1 MKEEELTEETID
13 AAYRRLMPQGQD
25 SKVEEA
31 AGYVYALIKG
41 YADFPNL
48 EEAINAYS
56 AATERRGFKEG
67 LIAGLR
73 IASNEALL
81 RELQTRGPMH

>member
-13 AAYRRLMPQGQD
+13 AAYRRLMQQAPD
-25 SKVEEA
+25 ARVEEA
-31 AGYVYALIKG
+31 ASYMYALIEG
-41 YADFPNL
+41 YDNFPNL

-67 LIAGLR
+67 LIIGLR
-73 IASNEALL
+73 MAEDANLL
-81 RELQTRGPMH
+81 RDLQKKPPLH